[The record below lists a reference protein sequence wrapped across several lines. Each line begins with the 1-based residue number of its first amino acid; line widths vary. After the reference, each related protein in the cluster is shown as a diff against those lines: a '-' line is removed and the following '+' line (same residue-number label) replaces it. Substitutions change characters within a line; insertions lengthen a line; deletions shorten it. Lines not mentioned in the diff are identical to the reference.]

1 MVHCEMQQTLQ
12 MLCETQPYLTSEFL
26 EPDVFWLLVTVDV
39 GLVIYHTHGVPD
51 DQSNHE
57 VLVNC

>member
-1 MVHCEMQQTLQ
+1 
-12 MLCETQPYLTSEFL
+12 MLCETQPYLTPELL

-39 GLVIYHTHGVPD
+39 GLVIDHAHGVPD